1 MPTDS
6 VLLTIQAGSVVAFVT
21 VEAPPGAVSTRT
33 LGLMADLAFDP
44 HAASTLLHVPI
55 SRVER
60 PTRTSALL
68 GSGPPPP
75 PPGESSEPPAHT
87 PTPAGAPPLD
97 RGVDGGTEGERGGK
111 ARGGFSA
118 IIAVGATCATLTT
131 LVVIGIMIHRR
142 RRQNRAVK
150 GGAHGGG
157 GKRGRGVTTTTGSG
171 IGFKTMAGGD
181 AGSGEPTVSFR
192 ADAHM
197 PPDAPPG
204 PPPLPRAAS
213 SLVER
218 ARMSLTQ
225 LHSASKSYSKFDEA
239 DVGGLV
245 LVDMQAQQAAR
256 VSEKSGL
263 VDGEENRDAVQ

>member
-1 MPTDS
+1 MPTES

-21 VEAPPGAVSTRT
+21 VEAPPGAVSTRA

-75 PPGESSEPPAHT
+75 PLGESSAPPAPT
-87 PTPAGAPPLD
+87 PTPAGAPPPD
-97 RGVDGGTEGERGGK
+97 HGGTE
-111 ARGGFSA
+111 GGFSA
-118 IIAVGATCATLTT
+118 ILAVGATCATITA
-131 LVVIGIMIHRR
+131 LVVIGLVIHRR
-142 RRQNRAVK
+142 RRQRCAVI

-157 GKRGRGVTTTTGSG
+157 GKRGCGVTTTTGSG
-171 IGFKTMAGGD
+171 IGFKTTAGGD
-181 AGSGEPTVSFR
+181 ASSGDPTVSFR
-192 ADAHM
+192 ADVHM

-245 LVDMQAQQAAR
+245 EMQAQQVAR
-256 VSEKSGL
+256 VSEKSAL
-263 VDGEENRDAVQ
+263 VL

>member
-1 MPTDS
+1 MPTES
-6 VLLTIQAGSVVAFVT
+6 VLLTIQAGSVVALVT
-21 VEAPPGAVSTRT
+21 VEAPPGAVSTRA

-68 GSGPPPP
+68 ASGPPPP
-75 PPGESSEPPAHT
+75 PLGESSAPPAHT
-87 PTPAGAPPLD
+87 PTPAGAPPPD
-97 RGVDGGTEGERGGK
+97 HGVDGGAEGERGGE

-118 IIAVGATCATLTT
+118 ILAVGATCATLTA
-131 LVVIGIMIHRR
+131 LVVIGLVIHRR
-142 RRQNRAVK
+142 RRQNRGVK

-157 GKRGRGVTTTTGSG
+157 GKRGIGVTTTTG
-171 IGFKTMAGGD
+171 IGFKTTAGGD
-181 AGSGEPTVSFR
+181 AGSGDPTVSFR
-192 ADAHM
+192 GDAHM

-225 LHSASKSYSKFDEA
+225 LHSASKSYSKFNEA

-245 LVDMQAQQAAR
+245 EMQTQQAAR